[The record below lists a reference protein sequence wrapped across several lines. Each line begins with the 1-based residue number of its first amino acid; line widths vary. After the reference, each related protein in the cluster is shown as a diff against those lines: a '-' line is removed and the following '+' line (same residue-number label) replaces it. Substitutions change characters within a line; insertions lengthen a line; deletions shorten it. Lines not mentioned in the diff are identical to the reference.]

1 MTMAY
6 CWPGRTLRICASS
19 ADWRM
24 GACEPCHAYRYR
36 YRRTA
41 KRTRQDTC
49 ILIEWTEVLIRP
61 TTWHPIQPQLCHPTQ
76 HFAPQSSHDH
86 RAASFDF
93 RIVPRLYTTGL
104 LFFPLPWTWTCTYL
118 YAVRHGA
125 CVQRYSSHRHNT
137 VINYVSS
144 YLHHD
149 ESQTTGKPSG
159 TLKNYHAPR
168 PTWTISPENSS
179 IFRACDKSPDVSHV
193 VHLAWHLW
201 TWCSPLAVVCSTNT
215 HLSTC

>member
-1 MTMAY
+1 MPCIQVQVQADSQENKARYMHTD
-6 CWPGRTLRICASS
+6 RVDRSVDSSHHLASHQAPALS
-19 ADWRM
+19 S
-24 GACEPCHAYRYR
+24 H
-36 YRRTA
+36 
-41 KRTRQDTC
+41 
-49 ILIEWTEVLIRP
+49 
-61 TTWHPIQPQLCHPTQ
+61 TT
-76 HFAPQSSHDH
+76 PQSSHDH

-125 CVQRYSSHRHNT
+125 CIQRYSSHRHNT
-137 VINYVSS
+137 VISYVSS